1 MGKAQIDLCPNT
13 GDSEGVCCVNVP
25 ERLLL
30 EFVMLYSKVFC
41 ACPNFSRLPLI
52 LLGTLLLTC
61 QLGIAQV
68 NEQYPQT
75 QANDLIGGNMGL
87 PSSTADNSLINPDA
101 ITPPLPDP
109 KLSPAE
115 AAELV
120 RKKVGGQVMSVNTQ
134 QHDSGVVYGV
144 KVLNDGRM
152 RVIHVDG
159 QTGRLLN

>member
-1 MGKAQIDLCPNT
+1 
-13 GDSEGVCCVNVP
+13 
-25 ERLLL
+25 
-30 EFVMLYSKVFC
+30 MLYSKVFN
-41 ACPNFSRLPLI
+41 ACSNFSRLPLV

-68 NEQYPQT
+68 NEQDTQAKT
-75 QANDLIGGNMGL
+75 QANDLISGNMGL

-101 ITPPLPDP
+101 VKPSLPDP

-144 KVLNDGRM
+144 KVLHDGRM

>member
-1 MGKAQIDLCPNT
+1 
-13 GDSEGVCCVNVP
+13 
-25 ERLLL
+25 
-30 EFVMLYSKVFC
+30 MLYSKVFN
-41 ACPNFSRLPLI
+41 ACSNLSRLPLV

-61 QLGIAQV
+61 QLGFAQT
-68 NEQYPQT
+68 NE
-75 QANDLIGGNMGL
+75 LIGGDMGL
-87 PSSTADNSLINPDA
+87 PSSTPDNSLINPDNVK
-101 ITPPLPDP
+101 PSLPAP
-109 KLSPAE
+109 QISPAE

-134 QHDSGVVYGV
+134 QRDSGVVYGV